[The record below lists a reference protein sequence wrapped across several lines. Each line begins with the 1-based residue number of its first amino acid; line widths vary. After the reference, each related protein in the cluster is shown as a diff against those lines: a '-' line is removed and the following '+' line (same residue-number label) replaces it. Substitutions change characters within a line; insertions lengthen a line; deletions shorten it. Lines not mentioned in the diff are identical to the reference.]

1 MKPIFIWRVVCCSGI
16 VLLLDPERGNKATSL
31 GSCLNLIKTQSSQM
45 FNQHKFRAVVKK
57 KRSFYGQ
64 ADRKQM

>member
-31 GSCLNLIKTQSSQM
+31 GSCLNLIKTEIP
-45 FNQHKFRAVVKK
+45 
-57 KRSFYGQ
+57 
-64 ADRKQM
+64 RKNLPLKMGEKI